1 MLGEKFPLV
10 VSGSSAHKIIGATS
24 VDFGAGRRTAQQRN
38 SVAGPL
44 QVRLHRA
51 PAPAPQL

>member
-38 SVAGPL
+38 SLAGPL

-51 PAPAPQL
+51 PTPAPQL